1 MTLTLYVVQRI
12 GHVVAA
18 GYFTGLKFD
27 AEKAKTRIKDQQRR
41 INCRQNKI
49 KPADKRIMAHLK
61 NSAG

>member
-18 GYFTGLKFD
+18 GYFTGLESD
-27 AEKAKTRIKDQQRR
+27 AEIAKARIKDQQRR
-41 INCRQNKI
+41 INCRQNAI
-49 KPADKRIMAHLK
+49 KPADKKIKAHLE